1 MGHVLSVGTVFSTLE
16 ATGTLQSTRSPPV
29 LLFLR
34 SVFLSPSLRLVVSAY
49 ERNSGRGPTDQQLC
63 SSSRERENER
73 PFVPDSRGSISR
85 CWFDGLREEASNNT
99 SERRRRSYSL
109 DVFQVYFNEGGAS
122 RVEENGSKGREEEQ
136 FITGRIGGVTVI
148 R

>member
-49 ERNSGRGPTDQQLC
+49 ERNSGRGPTDEQLC
-63 SSSRERENER
+63 SSSRERDR
-73 PFVPDSRGSISR
+73 SFQIHGARYHVAGSTDCGRKPRTIR
-85 CWFDGLREEASNNT
+85 VNAGDGS
-99 SERRRRSYSL
+99 SYSL

>member
-49 ERNSGRGPTDQQLC
+49 ERNSGRGPTDEQLC
-63 SSSRERENER
+63 SSSRETVR
-73 PFVPDSRGSISR
+73 SRFTGLDITLLVCGRKPRTIRVNAGDGS
-85 CWFDGLREEASNNT
+85 
-99 SERRRRSYSL
+99 SYSL

>member
-49 ERNSGRGPTDQQLC
+49 ERNSGRGPTDEQLC
-63 SSSRERENER
+63 SSSRETVR
-73 PFVPDSRGSISR
+73 SRFTELDITLLVRRIAGGS
-85 CWFDGLREEASNNT
+85 L
-99 SERRRRSYSL
+99 
-109 DVFQVYFNEGGAS
+109 
-122 RVEENGSKGREEEQ
+122 EQ
-136 FITGRIGGVTVI
+136 YE
-148 R
+148 

>member
-49 ERNSGRGPTDQQLC
+49 ERNSGRGPTDEQLC
-63 SSSRERENER
+63 SSSRERETVR
-73 PFVPDSRGSISR
+73 SRFTRYHVAGSTDCGRKPRTIR
-85 CWFDGLREEASNNT
+85 VNVGDGSF
-99 SERRRRSYSL
+99 YSL

>member
-49 ERNSGRGPTDQQLC
+49 ERNSGPGPTDEQLC
-63 SSSRERENER
+63 SSSRERETVR
-73 PFVPDSRGSISR
+73 SRFTGLDITLLVRRIAGGS
-85 CWFDGLREEASNNT
+85 L
-99 SERRRRSYSL
+99 
-109 DVFQVYFNEGGAS
+109 
-122 RVEENGSKGREEEQ
+122 EQ
-136 FITGRIGGVTVI
+136 YE
-148 R
+148 